1 MEGKDGVRRCGEVT
15 IKHIRNGE
23 VIAERS
29 FSNTLTNTGFAAS
42 AARLYSDSVADEFVY
57 IAVGTGTTAATAADT
72 GLEAEI
78 TDSGFYDGAARY
90 LAVGSRTM
98 TTVTNDTTVVAK
110 TFTAT
115 ASKSVTEYA
124 LFNATTGGVMLCRT
138 TDTAV
143 PMESTDQLS
152 VTWKIKNSA

>member
-1 MEGKDGVRRCGEVT
+1 MERDEGLKRYGEVH

-23 VIAERS
+23 VIDERVIK
-29 FSNTLTNTGFAAS
+29 NTLTNTGFAAS
-42 AARLYSDSVADEFVY
+42 AARLYSDSVEDEFVY
-57 IAVGTGTTAATAADT
+57 IAVGTGTTAATSSDT
-72 GLEAEI
+72 ALETEI
-78 TDSGFYDGAARY
+78 TDSGFYDGTLRHTAA
-90 LAVGSRTM
+90 GSRST
-98 TTVTNDTTVVAK
+98 TTVTNDTTEVTE

-115 ASKSVTEYA
+115 ASKSVTEYG

-143 PMESTDQLS
+143 PMENTDQLA